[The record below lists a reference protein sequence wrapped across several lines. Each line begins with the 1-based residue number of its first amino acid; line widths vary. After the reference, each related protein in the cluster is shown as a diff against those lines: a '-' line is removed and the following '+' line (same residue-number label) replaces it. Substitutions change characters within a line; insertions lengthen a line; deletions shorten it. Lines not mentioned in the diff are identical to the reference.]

1 MTTPTEVRSAVLA
14 VLADIGLEVDSLTD
28 DTRFRDELDVDSTE
42 LVEISVAVERKLGVT
57 ISSSDFV
64 ELDTVGDLVRLVSS

>member
-14 VLADIGLEVDSLTD
+14 VLADIGLEVGSLTD

-42 LVEISVAVERKLGVT
+42 LVEISVAVERRLGVT